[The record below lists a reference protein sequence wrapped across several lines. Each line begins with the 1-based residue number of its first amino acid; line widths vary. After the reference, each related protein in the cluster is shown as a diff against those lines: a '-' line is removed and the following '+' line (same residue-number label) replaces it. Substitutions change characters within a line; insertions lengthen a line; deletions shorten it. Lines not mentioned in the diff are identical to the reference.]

1 MDDLN
6 IRCEESKPLLEP
18 GVYEAKLM
26 SIEKDHRQKGSSSYT
41 QLKWSFKILKKK
53 NPKEIVDLSGVTPM
67 TMTPNSKLFIWVTA
81 LQNGVKPIIGQET
94 PLASL
99 IGKRCRVLIKLD
111 QRGDKTWSQIVEL
124 YAPEGTATAAQ
135 PAAQPAPPPPPPQA
149 PPKADPAKVEDDFD
163 GISASPAAGPE
174 PVDDEF
180 SDI

>member
-6 IRCEESKPLLEP
+6 VRCEESKPLLEP
-18 GVYEAKLM
+18 GVYEAKLI

-41 QLKWSFKILKKK
+41 QFKWSFKILKNKT
-53 NPKEIVDLSGVTPM
+53 PKEIVDLSGVTPM

-81 LQNGVKPIIGQET
+81 LQNGVKPRIGQET

-124 YAPEGTATAAQ
+124 YAPEGIAAVQ
-135 PAAQPAPPPPPPQA
+135 SAAPSPQA
-149 PPKADPAKVEDDFD
+149 PPKANPAKVEDDFD
-163 GISASPAAGPE
+163 GVNASSTTSPE